1 MKKIRREVGVSD
13 IVNAVVVVN
22 AIVAVVVIIVVVD
35 IVVVAVYFSILL
47 RK

>member
-22 AIVAVVVIIVVVD
+22 AIVVVVAIIVVD

>member
-13 IVNAVVVVN
+13 FVN
-22 AIVAVVVIIVVVD
+22 AIVAVVAIIVVVN